1 MNFLKKNKHIR
12 VIIIGKNSFIAKN
25 YFKYSKL
32 KKKITLISH
41 KEINKINFE
50 KYTHLINF
58 SYDPKI
64 KNRNYYK
71 TNLIDK
77 KICSL
82 IKNNK
87 LIYIYPSSRA
97 VFKINKTRKFYGKNK
112 LIIERLIKKSRN
124 NRYLILRI
132 SNLLEFNH
140 EDSNLFISQLLNSL
154 KKFNLIKLDLD
165 KKTYK
170 DFIPLYFFSRCL
182 DSLIN
187 MNITG
192 IFNVSSG
199 KKIKVYELAK
209 VVVNSFGKGKIV
221 FLNKLYKD
229 SFVLNNSKLKKTVK
243 IHISKKEILDY
254 CHLLGKKLKKY
265 A

>member
-1 MNFLKKNKHIR
+1 MNLFKNNKEIR
-12 VIIIGKNSFIAKN
+12 IIIIGKNSFVAKN
-25 YFKYSKL
+25 YFKYTKL

-41 KEINKINFE
+41 KEIRKINFE

-58 SYDPKI
+58 SYDSKI
-64 KNRNYYK
+64 KSKNYNK

-77 KICSL
+77 KICNL
-82 IKNNK
+82 IKNK
-87 LIYIYPSSRA
+87 RLIYIYPSSRA
-97 VFKINKTRKFYGKNK
+97 VFKINKKRKFYGENK
-112 LIIERLIKKSRN
+112 LIIERLIKKERN

-132 SNLLEFNH
+132 SNILEFNL
-140 EDSNLFISQLLNSL
+140 EGSNLFISRLLNSL
-154 KKFNLIKLDLD
+154 KKFNLVKLDLD

-170 DFIPLYFFSRCL
+170 DFIPLYYFSRCL
-182 DSLIN
+182 DSLIE
-187 MNITG
+187 MNKTG
-192 IFNVSSG
+192 TFNISSG
-199 KKIKVYELAK
+199 KKINVYELAK
-209 VVVNSFGKGKIV
+209 VVISGFGKGKIV